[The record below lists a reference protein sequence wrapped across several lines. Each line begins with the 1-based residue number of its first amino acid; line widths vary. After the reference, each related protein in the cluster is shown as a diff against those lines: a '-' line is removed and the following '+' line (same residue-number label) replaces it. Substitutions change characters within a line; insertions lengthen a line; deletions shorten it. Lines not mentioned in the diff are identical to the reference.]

1 MIVAIE
7 YVHMTLMLH
16 ALQTTSVLVSPG
28 LVFSHCQ
35 YCSDNKQINNL
46 TFCTTARAPNNN
58 RKRKSL

>member
-35 YCSDNKQINNL
+35 YCFDNKPV
-46 TFCTTARAPNNN
+46 R
-58 RKRKSL
+58 